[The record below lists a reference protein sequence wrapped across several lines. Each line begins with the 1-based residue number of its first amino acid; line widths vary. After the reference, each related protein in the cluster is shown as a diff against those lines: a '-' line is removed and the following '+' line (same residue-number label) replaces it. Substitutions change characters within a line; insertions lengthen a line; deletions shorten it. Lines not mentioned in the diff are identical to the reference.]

1 MGFSS
6 ASAAEMGLSKT
17 EYEDAVNL
25 EKLYFLANS
34 HDQCALCGRGV
45 ICCCWC
51 CSFAAAVAAS
61 ALVLM
66 LLLCFDRCLTS
77 LRWLALRLS
86 ALSL

>member
-1 MGFSS
+1 MGFTS

-45 ICCCWC
+45 IGCSRCCW
-51 CSFAAAVAAS
+51 FAAVRAAVELLPTLSCAS
-61 ALVLM
+61 AGV
-66 LLLCFDRCLTS
+66 C
-77 LRWLALRLS
+77 
-86 ALSL
+86 